1 MEEKKRN
8 KKQNFISKIIDVKCQ
23 KTSQKCSSQIIL
35 SRKMR
40 CIIFAILNF
49 VFVLMSSDQGILS
62 STTTA
67 LSGYFEM
74 SERELGGL
82 GGMIFLGTA
91 IGCIISFSLINKV
104 NRKYLLLSSMCLDS
118 LSLFLT
124 TETKIISLLYFYRV
138 IAGVTQSFLG
148 IYIVVWSDQFGIY
161 KYKSIWLS
169 IINISSSL
177 GYIIGY
183 ISGTFMEWESSFYLQ
198 NILIIINIIIIF
210 IFLPELYFS
219 MNLMPLKSKLNLK
232 IDNENQKSKK
242 VVDDIQKNATNLNDK
257 ENKYG
262 LLIKE
267 EKEKEENRK
276 KLEDEISLF
285 EDIQAKNEDLRKD
298 SITSHLKVLIKSPIF
313 ILLNITLASMFII
326 VSGIQFWINDYLE
339 FCLLIDDEKKRL
351 YAIAFVVITSPTA
364 GIILGGILS
373 TRLGGYD
380 TEKAIY
386 IPLISSFLVSILAYI
401 TPSTSNIFVFIPLF
415 WIHLFLGSVLLPVVN
430 GIILVSVDKK
440 YAGSAS
446 SICTLFYNIAG
457 RLPGPNLYAFY
468 KSKINNKNSRIP
480 FLLLLNMAIPGFI
493 AVLISVRFQK
503 EKYKKIRDQIN
514 EEKELILDNE
524 NNNKKIQYNL
534 DNKKIYDKIEEENKD
549 INYIIN

>member
-1 MEEKKRN
+1 
-8 KKQNFISKIIDVKCQ
+8 
-23 KTSQKCSSQIIL
+23 
-35 SRKMR
+35 
-40 CIIFAILNF
+40 
-49 VFVLMSSDQGILS
+49 
-62 STTTA
+62 
-67 LSGYFEM
+67 
-74 SERELGGL
+74 
-82 GGMIFLGTA
+82 
-91 IGCIISFSLINKV
+91 
-104 NRKYLLLSSMCLDS
+104 
-118 LSLFLT
+118 
-124 TETKIISLLYFYRV
+124 
-138 IAGVTQSFLG
+138 
-148 IYIVVWSDQFGIY
+148 
-161 KYKSIWLS
+161 
-169 IINISSSL
+169 
-177 GYIIGY
+177 
-183 ISGTFMEWESSFYLQ
+183 
-198 NILIIINIIIIF
+198 
-210 IFLPELYFS
+210 
-219 MNLMPLKSKLNLK
+219 MNLMPLKSQLNLK
-232 IDNENQKSKK
+232 IDNENQKNKK

-276 KLEDEISLF
+276 TLEDEISLF
-285 EDIQAKNEDLRKD
+285 EDIQTKNEDLRKD

-401 TPSTSNIFVFIPLF
+401 TPSTTNIFVFIPLF
-415 WIHLFLGSVLLPVVN
+415 WTHLFLGSVLLPVVN

-446 SICTLFYNIAG
+446 SISTLFYNIAG